1 MKKILKHQKALV
13 YKDCFTFSTISS
25 NTKYTKKVLEMI
37 TEEQYNKA
45 KQDLQKISKLYGNLR
60 VALLSVKQQESDEIL
75 KNIHIISDYFTQKRF
90 KNKEKTK
97 QK

>member
-1 MKKILKHQKALV
+1 M
-13 YKDCFTFSTISS
+13 FSTISS
-25 NTKYTKKVLEMI
+25 NTKCTKKVLEMI

-45 KQDLQKISKLYGNLR
+45 KQDLQKVSKIYGNLR

-75 KNIHIISDYFTQKRF
+75 KNIHIVSDYFTQKRF
-90 KNKEKTK
+90 KNKEKIK